1 MSGDTRGGL
10 LAGLELWDG
19 EQYRGVANVRWS
31 AGRIAAIDA
40 AALPDPGSSGLCVI
54 PGLID
59 THVHLIGNASD
70 QPADFLGW
78 PLVTRP
84 EEQVLHGLAHARRAL
99 SGGVTTLRDLSADE
113 VQFSLVRALRAGIVE
128 GPRVLAHGLVGMTG
142 GHGDLFIPPAVAQRK
157 PVADGVDACRALVR
171 HWARAGADGIKITTS
186 GGVLSVGDKA
196 AWRNYTRDEIA
207 AIVDEAHALGM
218 RVAAHAHTVEGIEVA
233 IDESVDSIEHA
244 TLVEPAQAARIAERG
259 ISVAPTL
266 LINDRIAAGRMANA
280 EQAAKARE
288 LVVER
293 DARFRAAADAGVD
306 FVLGTDAN
314 GAHVEFGEQMAE
326 VRRMAEIFGWTA
338 ERALESATARAAAA
352 IGLSHETGTL
362 RVGAAADLIVLRGR
376 PWERIDDLNTS
387 QIVAV
392 VAAGQ
397 LVAGSLQPTSA

>member
-1 MSGDTRGGL
+1 MTD
-10 LAGLELWDG
+10 AGVLEGVQLWDG
-19 EQYRGVANVRWS
+19 EAHRGMVTIRWS
-31 AGRIAAIDA
+31 GGGIDTIEPAAENGPTSD
-40 AALPDPGSSGLCVI
+40 LCVI

-84 EEQVLHGLAHARRAL
+84 EEQVLHGLAHAQRAL
-99 SGGVTTLRDLSADE
+99 RGGVTTLRDLSADE
-113 VQFSLVRALRAGIVE
+113 VQFSLVRALRAGIVD

-157 PVADGVDACRALVR
+157 PVADGPDACRALVR

-218 RVAAHAHTVEGIEVA
+218 RVAAHAHTAAGIEVA

-280 EQAAKARE
+280 EQAAKAGD

-293 DARFRAAADAGVD
+293 DARFRAAAEAGVD

-314 GAHVEFGEQMAE
+314 GAHVEFGEQMTE

-338 ERALESATARAAAA
+338 ERALQAATSRAARA
-352 IGLSHETGTL
+352 IGLEGVTGVV
-362 RVGAAADLIVLRGR
+362 RPGAAADLVVLRGR
-376 PWERIDDLNTS
+376 PWERIGDLDVAN
-387 QIVAV
+387 IVDV
-392 VAAGQ
+392 VAGGRR
-397 LVAGSLQPTSA
+397 VGSTRG

>member
-1 MSGDTRGGL
+1 MIDDTRQGAL
-10 LAGLELWDG
+10 TALELWDG
-19 EQYRGVANVRWS
+19 ERHRGVATVRWS
-31 AGRIAAIDA
+31 GGRIEAIDSAPA
-40 AALPDPGSSGLCVI
+40 AADSSGLCVI

-157 PVADGVDACRALVR
+157 PVADGADACRALVR

-196 AWRNYTRDEIA
+196 AWRNYTREEIA

-218 RVAAHAHTVEGIEVA
+218 RVAAHAHTAAGIEVA
-233 IDESVDSIEHA
+233 IEESVDSSEHA

-259 ISVAPTL
+259 IAVAPTL
-266 LINDRIAAGRMANA
+266 LINDRIAAGRMASP

-293 DARFRAAADAGVD
+293 DALFRAAADAGVD

-314 GAHVEFGEQMAE
+314 GAHVDFGEQMAE

-338 ERALESATARAAAA
+338 ERALAAATSRAAAA
-352 IGLSHETGTL
+352 IGLGDETGTL
-362 RVGAAADLIVLRGR
+362 RTGAAADLVVLRGR
-376 PWERIDDLNTS
+376 PWDVIEDLDTTN
-387 QIVAV
+387 IVAV
-392 VAAGQ
+392 VAGGR
-397 LVAGSLQPTSA
+397 LVAGRLPGPSTT

>member
-1 MSGDTRGGL
+1 MTD
-10 LAGLELWDG
+10 AGTLEGVQLWDG
-19 EQYRGVANVRWS
+19 ETHRGRVTIRWRGS
-31 AGRIAAIDA
+31 FIDSIEPAAEAVPASD
-40 AALPDPGSSGLCVI
+40 LCVI

-84 EEQVLHGLAHARRAL
+84 EEQVLHGLAHAQRAL
-99 SGGVTTLRDLSADE
+99 RGGVTTLRDLSADE

-157 PVADGVDACRALVR
+157 PVADGPDACRALVR

-218 RVAAHAHTVEGIEVA
+218 RVAAHAHTAEGIEVA

-259 ISVAPTL
+259 MTVAPTL

-280 EQAAKARE
+280 EQAAKARD

-293 DARFRAAADAGVD
+293 DTRFRAAAEAGVD

-314 GAHVEFGEQMAE
+314 GAHVEFGEQMTE

-338 ERALESATARAAAA
+338 ERALQAATSRAARA
-352 IGLSHETGTL
+352 IGLEGVTGVV
-362 RVGAAADLIVLRGR
+362 RSGAAADLVVLRGR
-376 PWERIDDLNTS
+376 PWERIEDLDVAH
-387 QIVAV
+387 IVDV
-392 VAAGQ
+392 VAAGRR
-397 LVAGSLQPTSA
+397 LSSTRG